1 MKKILVIDD
10 SALMRKVISDIIEP
24 DDRFHVEDTARNGVE
39 GLQLLMQKKYDAV
52 LLDINMPKMGGIEL
66 LEELHRRQMQ
76 EKVIVVSTLVKDG
89 TSITIRALELGA
101 FDFITKPLKYKEF
114 ADPEY
119 KKRLLD
125 ILVSATEADSEK
137 NHADR
142 RKPVLQGNAPK
153 PVKASKAD
161 TDFIKPVERK
171 RIKGKKLVALAC
183 STGGPRALQSILPK
197 LSGELDAPVLIVQH
211 MPVGFT
217 KSLAVRMNEF
227 CSLHVKEAEDG
238 EPIKKGNIYIA
249 KGGSQM
255 RYEHPDRISIK
266 TGEIRNGLRPCAD
279 IMYESLC
286 LSDYDEI
293 ICVVL
298 TGMGQD
304 GTRGIQEL
312 SKSHNV
318 YVIAQDEETS
328 TVYGMPRVVYEAGLT
343 DEVVPLESIADA
355 VMKKTGVL
363 KHGR

>member
-10 SALMRKVISDIIEP
+10 SALMRKVLSDIIEP

-39 GLQLLMQKKYDAV
+39 GLNLLMKKKYDAV
-52 LLDINMPKMGGIEL
+52 LLDINMPKMSGIEL
-66 LEELHRRQMQ
+66 LEELHRRQMR

-114 ADPEY
+114 NDSEY
-119 KKRLLD
+119 KKKLLD
-125 ILVSATEADSEK
+125 MLVSATEVPDSPKKRHNRRNSVLPGTALKPEK
-137 NHADR
+137 SD
-142 RKPVLQGNAPK
+142 GG
-153 PVKASKAD
+153 SEE
-161 TDFIKPVERK
+161 TVERK
-171 RIKGKKLVALAC
+171 RVKGKKLVALAC

-197 LSGELDAPVLIVQH
+197 LSGDLDAPVMIVQH

-217 KSLAVRMNEF
+217 KSLAVRMNELS
-227 CSLHVKEAEDG
+227 SLQIKEAEDG
-238 EPIKKGNIYIA
+238 EPIKKGTVYIA

-255 RYEHPDRISIK
+255 RYEKPDRISIK
-266 TGEIRNGLRPCAD
+266 TGEIRNGLKPCAD

-304 GTRGIQEL
+304 GTRGIQKL

-328 TVYGMPRVVYEAGLT
+328 TVYGMPRVIYETGLAN
-343 DEVVPLESIADA
+343 EVVPLVNIADA
-355 VMKKTGVL
+355 VMKKAGVL
-363 KHGR
+363 NNGC